1 MERLRAGLTRVPLDK
16 VAYVIGAVL
25 AGLVVLGG
33 LLLILEANRD
43 NFIVSVFTDIGEFFA
58 APFDDMFKLDSRD
71 ARIAL
76 NWGIGAFVYFILGV
90 VVAGLV
96 SRLVSRRSE

>member
-1 MERLRAGLTRVPLDK
+1 MGSVPLDR
-16 VAYVIGAVL
+16 VAYLVGVAL

-43 NFIVSVFTDIGEFFA
+43 NFIVSVFTEIGEFLA
-58 APFDDMFKLDSRD
+58 APFDDMFDLKSRD
-71 ARIAL
+71 GRIAL

-90 VVAGLV
+90 LVAGLIG
-96 SRLVSRRSE
+96 RLSKRED